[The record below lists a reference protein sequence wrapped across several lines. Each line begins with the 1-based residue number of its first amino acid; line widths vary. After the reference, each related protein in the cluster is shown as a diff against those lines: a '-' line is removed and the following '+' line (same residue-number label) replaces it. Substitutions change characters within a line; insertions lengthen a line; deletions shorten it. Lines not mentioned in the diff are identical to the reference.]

1 MMRSIVFAAIAVAAT
16 AAAAQPDKV
25 TEDQERKFL
34 RFDTQ
39 SAGNPEVSER
49 GCSIPPRPSLSNPKN
64 APANANP
71 DQASSVLLSIYR
83 RQNAEK
89 IVSQQVCSCD
99 MYFSDRDNA
108 LDEMMAVFEGL
119 HFDEWASVRLENSR
133 ATNALS
139 SEVRTICKESG
150 VL

>member
-1 MMRSIVFAAIAVAAT
+1 MMKSIVLAAIAVAAT
-16 AAAAQPDKV
+16 AATAHADKV

-39 SAGNPEVSER
+39 SAGNPEISER
-49 GCSIPPRPSLSNPKN
+49 GCSIPPRPVLPNPRN
-64 APANANP
+64 APVNANP
-71 DQASSVLLSIYR
+71 DQANSVLLSVYR
-83 RQNAEK
+83 RQNAER
-89 IVSQQVCSCD
+89 IVSEQACSCD
-99 MYFSDRDNA
+99 MYFSDWDSA
-108 LDEMMAVFEGL
+108 LDEMMAIFEGL